1 MLGWFWQYSVVKIL
15 FLGDIVGKPGRQA
28 VAALL
33 PQLKRDQQLDCVIA
47 NGENIAHGAGVTST
61 TVKELLAAGVDVI
74 TTGDHVWDQK
84 GFEQDIDVIPEIVR
98 PLNIAPNAPGHG
110 AVVVN
115 IGDKARVGVLNLLGR
130 VFMPVTSDCPFRA
143 AKAEVAKL
151 RRQTNIIIVDIHAEA
166 TSEKVAL
173 GRYLDG
179 QVSLVVGTH
188 THVQTAD
195 EQILPKGTAYLSDA
209 GMCGPHDSV
218 LGRDVDAVIRR
229 FVSGLPQKLEVATG
243 QIELRGVIVDVDEN
257 TGLAQKIDRFRIPY
271 TP

>member
-1 MLGWFWQYSVVKIL
+1 MNIL
-15 FLGDIVGKPGRQA
+15 FIGDIVGKPGRQA

-33 PQLKRDQQLDCVIA
+33 PKLKREYQLDCVIA
-47 NGENIAHGAGVTST
+47 NGENAAHGAGVTT
-61 TVKELLAAGVDVI
+61 ATVKELLAAGVDVI

-84 GFEQDIDVIPEIVR
+84 GFEQDIENLPQVVR
-98 PLNIAPNAPGHG
+98 PLNIAPSAPGRG
-110 AVVVN
+110 SVVIN

-130 VFMPVTSDCPFRA
+130 TFMPNNDCPFRA
-143 AKAEVAKL
+143 AHSEVAKL

-166 TSEKVAL
+166 TSEKIAL

-229 FVSGLPQKLEVATG
+229 FVSGMPQRLEVATG
-243 QIELRGVIVDVDEN
+243 KIELCGVVMEVDEE
-257 TGLAQKIDRFRIPY
+257 TGLAQKIDRVRMPY
-271 TP
+271 AP

>member
-1 MLGWFWQYSVVKIL
+1 MNIL
-15 FLGDIVGKPGRQA
+15 FIGDIVGKPGRQA
-28 VAALL
+28 VAGLL
-33 PQLKRDQQLDCVIA
+33 PKLKREYHLDCVIA
-47 NGENIAHGAGVTST
+47 NGENAAHGAGVTT
-61 TVKELLAAGVDVI
+61 ATVRELLAAGVDVI

-84 GFEQDIDVIPEIVR
+84 GFEQEIDNLPQIVR
-98 PLNIAPNAPGHG
+98 PANIAPSAPGRG

-115 IGDKARVGVLNLLGR
+115 VGDKASVGVVNLLGR
-130 VFMPVTSDCPFRA
+130 VYMPNSDCPFRA
-143 AKAEVAKL
+143 ARAEVVKL
-151 RRQTNIIIVDIHAEA
+151 RRQTSIIIVDLHAEA
-166 TSEKVAL
+166 TSEKIAM

-218 LGRDVDAVIRR
+218 LGRDVEAVIQR
-229 FVSGLPQKLEVATG
+229 FVSGMPQRLEVASG
-243 QIELRGVIVDVDEN
+243 KIELCGVVVDVDDG
-257 TGLAQKIDRFRIPY
+257 TGLARKIDRVRVAY

>member
-1 MLGWFWQYSVVKIL
+1 MNIL
-15 FLGDIVGKPGRQA
+15 FIGDIVGKPGRQA
-28 VAALL
+28 VAGLL
-33 PQLKRDQQLDCVIA
+33 PKLKREYHLDCVIA
-47 NGENIAHGAGVTST
+47 NGENAAHGAGVTT
-61 TVKELLAAGVDVI
+61 ATVRELLAAGVDVI

-84 GFEQDIDVIPEIVR
+84 GFEQEIDNLPQIVR
-98 PLNIAPNAPGHG
+98 PANIAPSAPGRG

-115 IGDKARVGVLNLLGR
+115 VGDKASVGVVNLLGR
-130 VFMPVTSDCPFRA
+130 VYMPNSDCPFRA
-143 AKAEVAKL
+143 ARAEVAKL
-151 RRQTNIIIVDIHAEA
+151 RRQTSIIIVDLHAEA
-166 TSEKVAL
+166 TSEKIAM

-218 LGRDVDAVIRR
+218 LGRDVEAVIQR
-229 FVSGLPQKLEVATG
+229 FVSGMPQRLEVASG
-243 QIELRGVIVDVDEN
+243 KIELCGVVVDVDDG
-257 TGLAQKIDRFRIPY
+257 TGLARKIDRVRVAY